1 MTAEFTKVAL
11 TNEIP
16 EGLVKVVVINGERI
30 ALCNYNNN
38 FYAIA
43 DLCTH
48 DNAPLDEG
56 QLDGCEITC
65 PRHGA
70 RFDVTTGKALCLPAI
85 RPVPTFPVEI
95 RGEEIW
101 LGPRNK

>member
-1 MTAEFTKVAL
+1 MTAEYTKVAL

-16 EGLVKVVVINGERI
+16 AGLVKVVVVNGERI
-30 ALCNYNNN
+30 AICNYNNS

-43 DLCTH
+43 DLCTR

-56 QLDGCEITC
+56 TLDGCEITC

-70 RFDVTTGKALCLPAI
+70 RFDVTNGKALCLPAV

-95 RGEEIW
+95 RGDEIW
-101 LGPRNK
+101 LGPRN